1 MKEIKIKAYDKVT
14 KVTAEIV
21 GFNDN
26 QDGTYDIWFRDKNGD
41 VQYCRPYKTS
51 IVLIEGVGLQDKN
64 GKDIYDGDVVAI
76 PFKEAR
82 IGAEEMIYNYIVRW
96 NEEECSFELAGND
109 NLLSRPCCCKCN
121 LERAE
126 IVDSIHFSIS

>member
-1 MKEIKIKAYDKVT
+1 MADV
-14 KVTAEIV
+14 V

-26 QDGTYDIWFRDKNGD
+26 QDGTYDIWYINKDCEI
-41 VQYCRPYKTS
+41 QYCRPYKTS
-51 IVLIEGVGLQDKN
+51 IMLIEGTGAKDKN

-82 IGAEEMIYNYIVRW
+82 IGAEERIYNYIVRW

-109 NLLSRPCCCKCN
+109 SLLSRPCCHKCN

-126 IVDSIHFSIS
+126 VIGNIHFSID